1 VFITRKR
8 YQELLDTIARLEARI
23 YELEHPKNSNNSSIP
38 PSKDENR
45 VKRNQSLREKSG
57 KRPGAQPGHEGSML
71 KMTDQPDE
79 IIKRIPQYCECCGM
93 DISELEGNFIERR
106 QVINLP
112 VIKVKYIEHQTY
124 SKVCQCGHITEG
136 KFPKYIKTSIQYGQT
151 IESLISYFYA
161 RHYIPFRRMK
171 EIFIDIFGL
180 PISEG
185 GIHYLLKHFTIKA
198 LPFYEIIRVKI
209 ERSLNVRSDETGAK
223 LNGEKSWFWV
233 WCNDKYTY
241 IVHSGNRSIKTIK
254 DAFPLG
260 FKNAIINHDRWGSQL
275 NTPAKGH
282 QLCTAHLQRD
292 FNYLIELYESEWA
305 AKFKAILKQA
315 IKLKDRLSPID
326 YLKEIPERDQME
338 IELDK
343 LLLEEIEPKHK
354 KALSLQ
360 KKLNKQRNSILTFLY
375 YPSVPPDNNGSERA
389 IRNVKVK
396 QKVSGY
402 FKSPNGAQTFA
413 INRSIIDTIIK
424 SGNNV
429 LDGLNCLATYI
440 PD

>member
-1 VFITRKR
+1 MFISRKR
-8 YQELLDTIARLEARI
+8 YQELLDTITELKARI

-45 VKRNQSLREKSG
+45 VKRNQSLRERSG

-71 KMTDQPDE
+71 KMTEQPDE
-79 IIKRIPQYCECCGM
+79 IIKYIPQYCECCGM
-93 DISELEGNFIERR
+93 DISEREENFIERR
-106 QVINLP
+106 QVIDVP
-112 VIKVKYIEHQTY
+112 KIMKKYIEHQIY
-124 SKVCQCGHITEG
+124 SRLCQCGHVTESE
-136 KFPKYIKTSIQYGQT
+136 FPKDIKMNIQYGQT
-151 IESLISYFYA
+151 IESMISYFYA

-171 EIFIDIFGL
+171 EIFTDIFDL

-185 GIHYLLKHFTIKA
+185 GIHYLLKHFTQKA
-198 LPFYEIIRVKI
+198 LPIYEVIRGKI
-209 ERSLNVRSDETGAK
+209 ELSSNVRSDETGAK
-223 LNGEKSWFWV
+223 LNGKKSWFWV
-233 WCNDKYTY
+233 WCNDKLTY
-241 IVHSGNRSIKTIK
+241 IRHSGNRSIKTIK
-254 DAFPLG
+254 EAFPLG

-305 AKFKAILKQA
+305 AKFKAIIKQA

-326 YLKEIPERDQME
+326 YLKEIPERTQIE

-343 LLLEEIEPKHK
+343 LLIEEINPKHK
-354 KALSLQ
+354 KALNLQ

-413 INRSIIDTIIK
+413 INRSVIDTIIK
-424 SGNNV
+424 SGNNF
-429 LDGLNCLATYI
+429 LAGLNCLATYN
-440 PD
+440 PE